1 MLKFLKFSKN
11 FSKNI
16 KKHEIQRKFRKN
28 AINIQ
33 KIRKIPKIKKNLR
46 KSPKNTKNAEFNG
59 NPEKNSC
66 CAKQLDVKIVEGLGN
81 ATTDLWQR

>member
-1 MLKFLKFSKN
+1 MKFNENSEK
-11 FSKNI
+11 I
-16 KKHEIQRKFRKN
+16 

-59 NPEKNSC
+59 NPEKNT
-66 CAKQLDVKIVEGLGN
+66 KPYMKIVEGLGN